1 MWKFTCP
8 WKKTY
13 FCPSALSFY
22 IYIANKWMYG
32 KHLEQWLTRNKFYV
46 NNKYNNNVDLIPKE
60 ENDYLMENF
69 SEG

>member
-1 MWKFTCP
+1 
-8 WKKTY
+8 
-13 FCPSALSFY
+13 
-22 IYIANKWMYG
+22 MYG